1 MITATSIPVEAL
13 VPGQNPP
20 ANQRY
25 DRERLLHEELRRLRR
40 LVDEVDEDDYNPFRA
55 MAHRFDIGENDF
67 LNQLLNRDA
76 LFQPRAE
83 FGDPFGGYRR
93 GAQGAPGQGGDDDQ
107 SLFLNSST
115 QAIQALN
122 QQQHINNSFAE
133 QILTGINVQ
142 IEEDLAQPV
151 QSPPVLPS

>member
-40 LVDEVDEDDYNPFRA
+40 IVDEVDEDDYNPFRA

-67 LNQLLNRDA
+67 LNHLLNRDA
-76 LFQPRAE
+76 LF
-83 FGDPFGGYRR
+83 
-93 GAQGAPGQGGDDDQ
+93 
-107 SLFLNSST
+107 
-115 QAIQALN
+115 
-122 QQQHINNSFAE
+122 
-133 QILTGINVQ
+133 
-142 IEEDLAQPV
+142 
-151 QSPPVLPS
+151 